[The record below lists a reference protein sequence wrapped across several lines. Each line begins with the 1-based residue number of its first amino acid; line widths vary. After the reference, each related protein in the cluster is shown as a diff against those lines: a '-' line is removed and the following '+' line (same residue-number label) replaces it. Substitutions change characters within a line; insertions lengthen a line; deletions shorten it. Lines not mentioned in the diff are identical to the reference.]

1 MSHAAYRIEVIHYIH
16 DTGWSRKG
24 HTLMRSASR
33 GWEQCASTWPNE
45 DLMDVEFATLDIE
58 SGPPQ
63 RAVNFKNNKRRRNRE
78 YWKTD
83 QRKRRI
89 KGEVMTLKMTR
100 ELRPPTSGETNKK
113 CFTRIEKSSNRF
125 YRYLNILE
133 LFEIQLATLSG
144 SGFFILLVVFFGGF
158 LAWIR
163 HHYWWFSLADGV

>member
-1 MSHAAYRIEVIHYIH
+1 
-16 DTGWSRKG
+16 
-24 HTLMRSASR
+24 
-33 GWEQCASTWPNE
+33 
-45 DLMDVEFATLDIE
+45 MDVEFATLDIE

-158 LAWIR
+158 LA
-163 HHYWWFSLADGV
+163 